1 MNVKISHTALGNISV
16 LLFFSFGCKPDVG
29 HKSDS
34 LGGGDVLVCRTLSC
48 KMLERPIFLTGVH
61 KINI

>member
-34 LGGGDVLVCRTLSC
+34 GGGRPCVPY
-48 KMLERPIFLTGVH
+48 LELQ
-61 KINI
+61 NA